1 MHKVNW
7 GILGTSFISE
17 VMAQAIQSSE
27 NAQLVSVGSRTIE
40 NAKKLPENFLYLHAA
55 ALTLR

>member
-1 MHKVNW
+1 MQKVNW

-40 NAKKLPENFLYLHAA
+40 NAKKLPENFSTFMRQL
-55 ALTLR
+55 

>member
-1 MHKVNW
+1 MQKVNW

-27 NAQLVSVGSRTIE
+27 NAQLVWSVVERLKMLKNCQKIFSTFMRQ
-40 NAKKLPENFLYLHAA
+40 L
-55 ALTLR
+55 